1 MRISDWS
8 SDVCSSDL
16 VERLLLP
23 LLARLGTPPVLAGYC
38 LGGTMALAA
47 ACAMPVAGLAMIAAP
62 WRFAGFSDRARG
74 DIASLWQSAEPAC
87 AALGLVPME
96 VLQTEIGRASWG
108 ERVCQYVEVAV
119 VAGSFKKK

>member
-74 DIASLWQSAEPAC
+74 AIASLLIGSASCRESGC
-87 AALGLVPME
+87 
-96 VLQTEIGRASWG
+96 T
-108 ERVCQYVEVAV
+108 YVEIYGVAV
-119 VAGSFKKK
+119 TL